1 MKGGCHC
8 CQGDKNRLYQ
18 EGQTGGEFAEADVVG
33 AGRIASE
40 FRKVAWGRRK
50 AWGQLFRTI
59 VGTLTFPLREMVVNK
74 HL

>member
-33 AGRIASE
+33 TGRRIASE
-40 FRKVAWGRRK
+40 FRKVAWGRGK
-50 AWGQLFRTI
+50 AWGNSSGLLLGLWLF
-59 VGTLTFPLREMVVNK
+59 L
-74 HL
+74 